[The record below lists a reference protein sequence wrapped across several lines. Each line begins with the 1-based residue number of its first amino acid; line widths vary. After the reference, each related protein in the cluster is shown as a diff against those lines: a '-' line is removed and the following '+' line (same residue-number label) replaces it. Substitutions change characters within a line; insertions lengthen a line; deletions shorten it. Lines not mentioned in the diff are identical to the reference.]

1 MLEGKGRLQRVDS
14 GFVRVSPSEGEA
26 PADQAGDALPLL
38 HTFPRLLEPLQGWHI
53 VHPLCAAPPPVLLKS
68 SLHLETDT
76 RDILRAGSAPIPRG
90 GSGIVMDL
98 GEGSGKVL
106 TAKNVHA
113 LRTLF
118 NVAHKLHPL
127 LGPSWL
133 LVLENLNSLDRI
145 LNSPRT
151 TTQVCDEPCDQD

>member
-1 MLEGKGRLQRVDS
+1 MVVD
-14 GFVRVSPSEGEA
+14 A
-26 PADQAGDALPLL
+26 
-38 HTFPRLLEPLQGWHI
+38 
-53 VHPLCAAPPPVLLKS
+53 
-68 SLHLETDT
+68 
-76 RDILRAGSAPIPRG
+76 
-90 GSGIVMDL
+90 
-98 GEGSGKVL
+98 GEGPRKVL

-127 LGPSWL
+127 LGSSWL

-151 TTQVCDEPCDQD
+151 TTQACAPTY

>member
-1 MLEGKGRLQRVDS
+1 MVI
-14 GFVRVSPSEGEA
+14 
-26 PADQAGDALPLL
+26 DA
-38 HTFPRLLEPLQGWHI
+38 
-53 VHPLCAAPPPVLLKS
+53 
-68 SLHLETDT
+68 
-76 RDILRAGSAPIPRG
+76 
-90 GSGIVMDL
+90 

-127 LGPSWL
+127 LGSSWL

-151 TTQVCDEPCDQD
+151 TTQVCARPLPMAQDSSAGIGRIWSCMLWMIGYLRCLLGSPCCTICARREVL